1 MAKMK
6 KLSFSLSLFSA
17 LSYGSQETNTTPPPQ
32 KKISLA
38 PQKTSLAVSKRTE
51 KVPSYEELLDYPRR
65 NSLQLPSPQNDQTTK
80 K

>member
-17 LSYGSQETNTTPPPQ
+17 LSYGSQEPSTTPTPQ
-32 KKISLA
+32 KT
-38 PQKTSLAVSKRTE
+38 TSLAVPKRTE
-51 KVPSYEELLDYPRR
+51 KVPSYEQLLHYPRR